1 MLPIINMVFVS
12 HDAVHALNAN
22 IDTLVLRLLDETT
35 AFHLTIK
42 VVVLSRSGKQI
53 LTFESSVYS
62 IKSDLF

>member
-42 VVVLSRSGKQI
+42 ETQPAQLSGDSICQLPHRSC
-53 LTFESSVYS
+53 SR
-62 IKSDLF
+62 

>member
-42 VVVLSRSGKQI
+42 EHKCSPHSRFRDI
-53 LTFESSVYS
+53 LIAS
-62 IKSDLF
+62 IFVSLR

>member
-22 IDTLVLRLLDETT
+22 IDTLVLRRLDETT

-42 VVVLSRSGKQI
+42 AKKAKKGQK
-53 LTFESSVYS
+53 ESKRVRKPPQKAN
-62 IKSDLF
+62 KS

>member
-42 VVVLSRSGKQI
+42 DVNYVG
-53 LTFESSVYS
+53 
-62 IKSDLF
+62 